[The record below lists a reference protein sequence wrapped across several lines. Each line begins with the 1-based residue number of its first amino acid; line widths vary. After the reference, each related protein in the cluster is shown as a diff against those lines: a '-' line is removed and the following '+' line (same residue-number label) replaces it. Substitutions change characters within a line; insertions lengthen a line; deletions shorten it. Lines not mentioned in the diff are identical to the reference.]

1 MIGHYLSSNNEM
13 CYSTKI
19 QTFPRTKQGL
29 KFHTRKKSFF
39 ASVGCSAAFAMATRL
54 GNNGSCTRRHYRG
67 SQDPFNFRRV
77 RLDRP
82 IIRDPQQLLP
92 VWLAA
97 MSMTLI
103 PTDQEAG
110 SCLLTRQ
117 QLTRLAVCARARWY
131 VPPAPFAMSAWSIC
145 APVVGRN
152 ERNACAFGMAIYPT

>member
-1 MIGHYLSSNNEM
+1 MIGYYLSSNNEM

-19 QTFPRTKQGL
+19 QTFSRTKQGL

-92 VWLAA
+92 VSCSHEHDTNPHW
-97 MSMTLI
+97 S
-103 PTDQEAG
+103 G
-110 SCLLTRQ
+110 SRFMPANKATANKTRS
-117 QLTRLAVCARARWY
+117 LCSCEVIC
-131 VPPAPFAMSAWSIC
+131 PACTIC
-145 APVVGRN
+145 N
-152 ERNACAFGMAIYPT
+152 ECMVHLCSSGWEEWA